1 MIKILVVE
9 DEPDAA
15 LVLEKILI
23 SYGFQIVGIST
34 SGLEA
39 IDMAKSRKP
48 DFILM
53 DIKLDGEMD
62 GIEAARYI
70 NEKFGINSL
79 FLTGY
84 FNDQLIKRASE
95 MGALGYILKPMSKQ
109 QILASVKIAAQ
120 LVILKRREEKKC
132 RKALIKGSDNLLPAH
147 LSEKLSSLTASE
159 LRVAALIIQG
169 MSTKQVAEQLKLSI
183 FTIEWHRRNIRKKL
197 GLHKRKEDLMK
208 NLISLI
214 NLLY

>member
-1 MIKILVVE
+1 MTKILIVE

-23 SYGFQIVGIST
+23 QYGFQIVGIST

-120 LVILKRREEKKC
+120 LVILKRREEKEH
-132 RKALIKGSDNLLPAH
+132 RKALIEGSDNLLPAH
-147 LSEKLSSLTASE
+147 LSEKLSSLTTSE
-159 LRVAALIIQG
+159 LRVSALIIQG